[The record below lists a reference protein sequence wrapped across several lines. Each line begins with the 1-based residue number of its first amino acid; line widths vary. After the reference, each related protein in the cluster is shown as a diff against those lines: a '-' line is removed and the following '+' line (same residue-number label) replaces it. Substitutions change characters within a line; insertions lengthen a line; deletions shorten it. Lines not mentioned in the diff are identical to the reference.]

1 MGNKIN
7 PTGLRL
13 GITREFESRWYA
25 NKKGYAG
32 LLKQDLEIRTRISK
46 ELKAAGLA
54 RIDIERAAD
63 NISVTVYAAKPG
75 VVIGKGGE
83 TIKRMRESL
92 QNKYK
97 GRTVALNVQEVGNPN
112 LSAPLVAQRIAE
124 QIERRFAI
132 RRSIK
137 QAVQRVR
144 ESGAQGAKIVV
155 SGRIGGAEQARVEW
169 AAEGR
174 VPLHTLRAN
183 IDYGT
188 ARAET
193 TYGSLGIKAYVFMG
207 EVIGGKRIVPG
218 ASPAARP
225 NQPKP
230 ENRDNKPRR
239 RGPAVRKS
247 AGGNQG
253 GA

>member
-1 MGNKIN
+1 MGNKIH
-7 PTGLRL
+7 PIGLRL
-13 GITREFESRWYA
+13 GITRDFESRWYA
-25 NKKGYAG
+25 GKKTYAKV
-32 LLKQDLEIRTRISK
+32 LLEDLQIRQLIEK
-46 ELKAAGLA
+46 ELHQAGLA

-63 NISVTVYAAKPG
+63 NVTVVVYAAKPG
-75 VVIGKGGE
+75 VVIGRGGE
-83 TIKRMRESL
+83 TIKRLREAL
-92 QNKYK
+92 QSKFP
-97 GRTVALNVQEVGNPN
+97 GRTVALNVQEVSNPN
-112 LSAPLVAQRIAE
+112 LSAPLVAQRVAE
-124 QIERRFAI
+124 QIERRFAV

-193 TYGSLGIKAYVFMG
+193 TYGSLGVKAYIFMG
-207 EVIGGKRIVPG
+207 EVIGSKKV
-218 ASPAARP
+218 PAAATAARLAATKRE
-225 NQPKP
+225 Q
-230 ENRDNKPRR
+230 DGKPRR
-239 RGPAVRKS
+239 RSAVRK
-247 AGGNQG
+247 AGVG
-253 GA
+253 GREGGE

>member
-7 PTGLRL
+7 PVGLRL
-13 GITREFESRWYA
+13 GITRDFESRWYA
-25 NKKGYAG
+25 GKKAYAKT
-32 LLKQDLEIRTRISK
+32 LQEDRLIRALIEN
-46 ELKAAGLA
+46 ELRQAGLA

-63 NISVTVYAAKPG
+63 NVTVMVYAAKPG
-75 VVIGKGGE
+75 VVIGRGGE
-83 TIKRMRESL
+83 TIKRLREAL
-92 QNKYK
+92 QSRFP
-97 GRTVALNVQEVGNPN
+97 GRTVALNVQEVGSPN
-112 LSAPLVAQRIAE
+112 LSAPLVAQRVAE
-124 QIERRFAI
+124 QIERRFAV

-169 AAEGR
+169 AADGR

-193 TYGSLGIKAYVFMG
+193 TYGSLGVKAYVFMG
-207 EVIGGKRIVPG
+207 EVIGGKKVVPG
-218 ASPAARP
+218 AAPAARP
-225 NQPKP
+225 ATPR
-230 ENRDNKPRR
+230 RDQDGRPRR
-239 RGPAVRKS
+239 RSAVRK
-247 AGGNQG
+247 G
-253 GA
+253 GATGKEGGE

>member
-7 PTGLRL
+7 PVGLRL
-13 GITREFESRWYA
+13 GITRDFESRWYA
-25 NKKGYAG
+25 GKKAYAKT
-32 LLKQDLEIRTRISK
+32 LQEDRQIRALIEK
-46 ELKAAGLA
+46 ELRQAGLA

-63 NISVTVYAAKPG
+63 NVTVMVYAAKPG
-75 VVIGKGGE
+75 VVIGRGGE
-83 TIKRMRESL
+83 TIKRLREAL
-92 QNKYK
+92 QRRFPGK
-97 GRTVALNVQEVGNPN
+97 TVALNVQEVGNPN
-112 LSAPLVAQRIAE
+112 LSAPLVAQRVAE
-124 QIERRFAI
+124 QIERRFAV

-169 AAEGR
+169 AADGR

-193 TYGSLGIKAYVFMG
+193 TYGSLGVKAYVFMG
-207 EVIGGKRIVPG
+207 EVIGAKRVVPG
-218 ASPAARP
+218 AAPATRPAA
-225 NQPKP
+225 PK
-230 ENRDNKPRR
+230 RDQEGKPRR
-239 RGPAVRKS
+239 RSAVRKTG
-247 AGGNQG
+247 ATDKEGGE
-253 GA
+253 

>member
-25 NKKGYAG
+25 NKKGYAKT
-32 LLKQDLEIRTRISK
+32 LIDDRAIRGVIEK
-46 ELKAAGLA
+46 ELRAAGLA

-75 VVIGKGGE
+75 VVIGRGGE
-83 TIKRMRESL
+83 TIKRLREGL
-92 QNKYK
+92 QNRFPGKN
-97 GRTVALNVQEVGNPN
+97 VALNVQEVGNPN
-112 LSAPLVAQRIAE
+112 LSAPLVAQRVAE
-124 QIERRFAI
+124 QIERRFAV

-137 QAVQRVR
+137 QAVQRIR

-207 EVIGGKRIVPG
+207 EVIGGKRVVPG
-218 ASPAARP
+218 VAPTARPAAPRP
-225 NQPKP
+225 D
-230 ENRDNKPRR
+230 RDGKPRR
-239 RGPAVRKS
+239 RSAVRKTG
-247 AGGNQG
+247 ANEGGQ
-253 GA
+253 